1 MHEELDMEATVFE
14 NYERAGFAF
23 TRERLASILGNYG
36 FDYADVDRKTR
47 DFSGGQIS
55 KILFSMI
62 GLRPSNFLVLD
73 EPTNHL
79 DYDSREALEKT
90 LKEYPGTI
98 LFISHDRYFVN
109 KVSTHLWIVEDGE
122 LTLSYGNY
130 ADYRLKKERGISYD
144 VSLWNDE
151 GELDMVLEEKLGK
164 AEAKRIKEKF

>member
-1 MHEELDMEATVFE
+1 MGNFGFE
-14 NYERAGFAF
+14 Y
-23 TRERLASILGNYG
+23 S
-36 FDYADVDRKTR
+36 DVDRKTR

-151 GELDMVLEEKLGK
+151 GELDMVLEEKL
-164 AEAKRIKEKF
+164 